1 MSDRMDKKK
10 TFLVAAYAC
19 EPNEGSEPGVGWNW
33 SIELSKYHNVIV
45 ITRENNRQKIEREYT
60 REKYPNLLFYYCD
73 VPKCISF
80 WKKGQKGVHLY
91 YCLWQ
96 FACYKLA
103 REITKERK
111 IDYILSVTFGNI
123 WMPTFL
129 YRLPCKF
136 IWGPLGGGEG
146 VPKKLWSHLPLKQR
160 IIEWVRHINMVLP
173 VTNPWK
179 NAAIKKACL
188 IIVRTKDTLA
198 CIPSKY
204 HCKCQLMIETGV
216 SQKDIE
222 DFKKYEST
230 QRQEFKNDYL
240 ICGKMVP
247 FKMFELAI
255 DSFGNANQI
264 NQISRLHIVGD
275 GPMMNSLQDRAQKYD
290 AHRNIL
296 FHGKLSRE
304 ETLKIMASCKA
315 LLLTSAREGGSW
327 VMFEAMLLKKPII
340 CFDSSGM
347 AVVVAPEMG
356 YLIPVCKYSEAVERF
371 KQALTDCYHQDTT
384 KMGACA
390 YQRVTMQFT
399 WEAKV
404 EAMLNSLEELGR
416 ER

>member
-1 MSDRMDKKK
+1 MADRMDIQK
-10 TFLVAAYAC
+10 TFLVVAYAC

-33 SIELSKYHNVIV
+33 SIELSKHNNVIV
-45 ITRENNRQKIEREYT
+45 ITRENNRKNIEKEYSQK
-60 REKYPNLLFYYCD
+60 KYPNLRFCYCD
-73 VPKCISF
+73 VPKYLSL
-80 WKKGQKGVHLY
+80 WKKGQKGIHLY

-96 FACYKLA
+96 LVCYHLA
-103 REITKERK
+103 KKIIKEQG
-111 IDYILSVTFGNI
+111 IDYVFSVTFGNI
-123 WMPTFL
+123 WMPSFL
-129 YRLPCKF
+129 HKLPCKF

-146 VPKKLWSHLPLKQR
+146 VPRKLWSHLPVKQR

-179 NAAIKKACL
+179 NAAIKKAYL

-204 HCKCQLMIETGV
+204 HSKCQLMIETGV

-222 DFKKYEST
+222 YFKKIESI
-230 QRQEFKNDYL
+230 QNQELKNDYL

-255 DSFGNANQI
+255 DAFGNANQI
-264 NQISRLHIVGD
+264 NQTSCLHIVGD
-275 GPMMNSLQDRAQKYD
+275 GPMMNSLQDRAQKYET
-290 AHRNIL
+290 HRNIV

-304 ETLKIMASCKA
+304 KTLEIMASCKA

-347 AVVVAPEMG
+347 AVVVDNKMG
-356 YLIPVCKYSEAVERF
+356 YLIPVCAYPEAVERF
-371 KQALTDCYHQDTT
+371 KHALVDCYHQDTA
-384 KMGACA
+384 KMGGYA
-390 YQRVTMQFT
+390 YLRVTQQFT

-404 EAMLNSLEELGR
+404 EAMLNSLK
-416 ER
+416 ERKIY